1 VRNRRELGAG
11 FKDATP
17 GYPNDDVDSA
27 KARLKKSGKMQ
38 RELPT
43 KRLREM
49 GSMDNTA
56 QGEYDES
63 AYISI
68 LVRKSHTNASIH
80 YRRPVGYQSQ
90 PQLHRGGRGRSPN
103 LDVEG

>member
-11 FKDATP
+11 FKGATL
-17 GYPNDDVDSA
+17 GDLNDDA
-27 KARLKKSGKMQ
+27 KARLKKCEKTQ

-49 GSMDNTA
+49 GSMDDTA

-63 AYISI
+63 A
-68 LVRKSHTNASIH
+68 
-80 YRRPVGYQSQ
+80 
-90 PQLHRGGRGRSPN
+90 
-103 LDVEG
+103 